1 MMRNLF
7 FINRSLLWIYLC
19 LFVFGNIGFAFAED
33 LQKKIVTGVV
43 TDNLGE
49 VIIGANV
56 LEKGTSNGTIT
67 DFEGKFSLEISNEKS
82 VLQISYIGFNSQEIV
97 VGKRNSL
104 IVKLQ
109 ENSQALNEVVVVGYG
124 VQRKVTTTGAVSKLE
139 GDEISKMT
147 VVNPTKALQGLS
159 PGITIIDR
167 GGAPGADDPDI
178 YLRGV
183 GTTGE
188 TKPLVLVDGV
198 EMSLS
203 QVPASDIENI
213 SVLKDAASA
222 SIYGSRAAHGVILV
236 TTKRG
241 KEGRFNISYD
251 GSIGFQ
257 DRATK
262 AEQVTAREYME
273 MVNEALVHAGQSIKY
288 QPEDITNVE
297 NGLNPYKYTYHNW
310 PDEVYKSNYITE
322 HSLNVNGGTD
332 KSRIL
337 LAFNYLNQPGLT
349 QNTDYKRYNYRTNI
363 DLDINKYLKIGSSL
377 TYSHI
382 DRLWPQRLGDAQ
394 YRAWAM
400 QPTAP
405 NRHEDGSYALDSQ
418 NLNVLSYTD
427 LEAVG
432 EDRYN
437 KDAVYGQVKVDYEP
451 IKDLIFTGSASLNG
465 VWDRRKTHYK
475 NYKYYNENGELV
487 SESNKQNS
495 VVDQRNSSY
504 QLTLRFLANYKKRI
518 AETHDIAILYG
529 MEQISYRNYWSKAE
543 RKNLISDALPDVSLG
558 SADSQFAEGSPTL
571 WGINSFFGRLNYGF
585 KDKYLFEANLRADGS
600 SRFAKGHK
608 WGIFPSFSAAW
619 RISEE
624 EFIKR
629 LGWIDNLKL
638 RASWGQT
645 GNERIGQFKY
655 LTQYGTEN
663 VALDGSLVTAVRQT
677 QMSNPNITWET
688 VEQTNIGLD
697 FGLWN
702 NQIFGEIDWYT
713 KDTKDILLNLAI
725 PYFIGLDAPEQN
737 VGIVRNTGIETML
750 GFRKTIKDFKFS
762 ISANMAYNHNEW
774 VDRAGD
780 DRHKSGWS
788 IEAEGSP
795 LNAFYIYEADGLI
808 ANDTELAEYKS
819 QYKSDP
825 RGMDVL
831 KAGDVK
837 FVDVNQDGTI
847 DPNDR
852 KIYRPN
858 IPSFNYGLNLMA
870 EYKGF
875 DLSVL
880 FQGAAGANLI
890 LEKEFVEGPNYEVFT
905 GVHWRDRWTDDNQRG
920 DASMPRLEAA
930 NNRNTSTYNS
940 FFLKNNSYL
949 RLKNLQLGYTFPLKW
964 TEKIK
969 INRLRIYVSGS
980 NLLTFSSLPQG
991 LDPETS
997 NGRLDAYPAIK
1008 IVNFGVNINF

>member
-7 FINRSLLWIYLC
+7 FINKSLFWIYLC

-310 PDEVYKSNYITE
+310 PDEVYNSNYITE
-322 HSLNVNGGTD
+322 HSLNVNGGTE
-332 KSRIL
+332 SARFL

-349 QNTDYKRYNYRTNI
+349 QNTDYKRYNYRANM
-363 DLDINKYLKIGSSL
+363 DLDINRYLKIGSSL
-377 TYSHI
+377 TYNHI

-394 YRAWAM
+394 YQVWSM
-400 QPTAP
+400 QPTCP
-405 NRHEDGSYALDSQ
+405 VYNENGDYALDKGNSS
-418 NLNVLSYTD
+418 VLSYTD
-427 LEAVG
+427 LDVVG

-437 KDAVYGQVKVDYEP
+437 KDAVYGQVKVEFEP
-451 IKDLIFTGSASLNG
+451 LKNLVFTGTASLNG
-465 VWDRRKTHYK
+465 IWDRRKTHYK
-475 NYKYYNENGELV
+475 NHKYYNTRACNG
-487 SESNKQNS
+487 K
-495 VVDQRNSSY
+495 
-504 QLTLRFLANYKKRI
+504 
-518 AETHDIAILYG
+518 
-529 MEQISYRNYWSKAE
+529 
-543 RKNLISDALPDVSLG
+543 
-558 SADSQFAEGSPTL
+558 
-571 WGINSFFGRLNYGF
+571 
-585 KDKYLFEANLRADGS
+585 
-600 SRFAKGHK
+600 
-608 WGIFPSFSAAW
+608 
-619 RISEE
+619 
-624 EFIKR
+624 
-629 LGWIDNLKL
+629 
-638 RASWGQT
+638 
-645 GNERIGQFKY
+645 
-655 LTQYGTEN
+655 
-663 VALDGSLVTAVRQT
+663 
-677 QMSNPNITWET
+677 
-688 VEQTNIGLD
+688 
-697 FGLWN
+697 
-702 NQIFGEIDWYT
+702 
-713 KDTKDILLNLAI
+713 
-725 PYFIGLDAPEQN
+725 
-737 VGIVRNTGIETML
+737 
-750 GFRKTIKDFKFS
+750 
-762 ISANMAYNHNEW
+762 
-774 VDRAGD
+774 
-780 DRHKSGWS
+780 
-788 IEAEGSP
+788 
-795 LNAFYIYEADGLI
+795 
-808 ANDTELAEYKS
+808 
-819 QYKSDP
+819 
-825 RGMDVL
+825 
-831 KAGDVK
+831 
-837 FVDVNQDGTI
+837 
-847 DPNDR
+847 
-852 KIYRPN
+852 
-858 IPSFNYGLNLMA
+858 
-870 EYKGF
+870 
-875 DLSVL
+875 
-880 FQGAAGANLI
+880 
-890 LEKEFVEGPNYEVFT
+890 
-905 GVHWRDRWTDDNQRG
+905 
-920 DASMPRLEAA
+920 
-930 NNRNTSTYNS
+930 
-940 FFLKNNSYL
+940 
-949 RLKNLQLGYTFPLKW
+949 
-964 TEKIK
+964 
-969 INRLRIYVSGS
+969 
-980 NLLTFSSLPQG
+980 
-991 LDPETS
+991 
-997 NGRLDAYPAIK
+997 
-1008 IVNFGVNINF
+1008 